1 MYYTYRYKEN
11 IEFAIN
17 LFKSIPQDGP
27 LELAYSGGKDSDV
40 LLQLARESGVEF
52 TAIYK
57 NTTIDLPGTI
67 AHCHEN
73 GVLVKN
79 PPFTFL
85 DIIERNGFP
94 SRFRRFCCGYLK
106 EYKIHDRCVLGI
118 RKDESPSRKKRYKE
132 PEMCR
137 VYDGGAKVK
146 QYFPMLDWN
155 LAHVYDFIIDR
166 GIKLHPLYYDDDGK
180 IHVERRLGCIGCPMA
195 HDRGLKDF
203 LKYPKMLLAQ
213 TRALQGY
220 LDAHKDGRM
229 SQIYDGLAE
238 NVVCARLFPGQDV
251 GSDPRGFLGE
261 RFGVDFASKK

>member
-1 MYYTYRYKEN
+1 MEA
-11 IEFAIN
+11 AIR
-17 LFKSIPQDGP
+17 LLKAIPQDGP
-27 LELAYSGGKDSDV
+27 IELAYSGGKDSDII
-40 LLQLARESGVEF
+40 LQLAREAGIPF
-52 TAIYK
+52 TAVYR
-57 NTTIDLPGTI
+57 NTTIDPPGTI

-73 GVLVKN
+73 GVIVRN
-79 PPFTFL
+79 PGKTFL
-85 DIIERNGFP
+85 QVVEDHGLP
-94 SRFRRFCCGYLK
+94 SRFKRFCCGYLK
-106 EYKIHDRCVLGI
+106 EYKLYDRCILGI
-118 RKDESPSRKKRYKE
+118 RKLESPARKKRYKE

-137 VYDGGAKVK
+137 VYPGGDRVV
-146 QYFPMLDWN
+146 QYFPILEWHI
-155 LAHVYDFIIDR
+155 AHVYDFIIDR